1 MGIEQ
6 TASEVKLTT
15 SNGSS
20 VRILRYGATV
30 LSWKTSDSQERL
42 WLSEKAILDG
52 SKAVRGGIPL
62 VFPVF
67 GKATEGPTKELPQH
81 GFARNHEWEFLGQTN
96 ESPLTV
102 QFGLGP
108 ENLSSK
114 AKEQWGYDFT
124 LIYTITL
131 EDDKLTTALT
141 VKNTDKQPFDFNVLY
156 HSYFRIPDIN
166 QVSVKGLSG
175 ASVVDKVSVSNYD
188 EGEDS
193 NVTVAGEVDRV
204 YQNVEPSNPVEI
216 VSNNKATLSIENRS
230 NLPDVVVW
238 NPWIEKANDMGDFHP
253 KDGYK
258 NMICAETGAVG
269 NWVNLAPGNKW
280 ESSQTLKAHL

>member
-6 TASEVKLTT
+6 SASEVKLTT
-15 SNGSS
+15 SGGAS
-20 VRILRYGATV
+20 VRILRFGATV
-30 LSWKTSDSQERL
+30 LSWKTTDGQEQL

-67 GKATEGPTKELPQH
+67 GKATEGPCANLPQH
-81 GFARNHEWEFLGQTN
+81 GFARNHEWEFLGQVN

-108 ENLSSK
+108 ENLSAA

-141 VKNTDKQPFDFNVLY
+141 VENTDKKPFDFNVLY
-156 HSYFRIPDIN
+156 HTYFRIPDIS
-166 QVSVKGLSG
+166 SVHVEGLSG
-175 ASVVDKVSVSNYD
+175 AAVVDKVSKSNYSA
-188 EGEDS
+188 EET

-204 YQNVEPSNPVEI
+204 YQDVNPSPVKI
-216 VSNNKATLSIENRS
+216 VSNGKPKLSLENRK
-230 NLPDVVVW
+230 NLPDMVVW
-238 NPWIEKANDMGDFHP
+238 NPWTEKAEGLADFYP
-253 KDGYK
+253 KDGFK
-258 NMICAETGAVG
+258 QMICAETGAVG
-269 NWVNLAPGNKW
+269 KWVPIQPGEKW
-280 ESSQTLKAHL
+280 ESSQTLEAHL